1 MVRPGFVLDVD
12 DRTPPVLVASGDTF
26 RLERLPVGAR
36 VVYPADSLPPV
47 DAGEAIAAALDH
59 PTGSDPLSARLR
71 PGMRLTITFD
81 DNTVPVPGMTSPDL
95 RAAVIEAVLTRAAAA
110 GVDDVA
116 LIAAIGL
123 NRRQTAAE
131 LRSLVGERVF
141 RSFHADGLLTNHDA
155 EDPEELAALGVVG
168 ELAVAL
174 NRRVVTSDLVVHVH
188 LVTSPS
194 GGGATAV
201 LNGLGAASTLAGLG
215 AEGADRA
222 TATEAANLVASSVPL
237 FSVEAVLDADVF
249 PEPLSFLAKREWEWS
264 VKDQARWFGLR
275 RATAAVTSATLRRRL
290 LGRLTAPWHPVGI
303 FGGDPVATGVAGA
316 ELALDQQRVEVTGQ
330 ADVGIVGVPGRT
342 PFSVDCPTNP
352 VLAAWSGLASSFGA
366 HTGTP
371 LVREGGALIVF
382 HPLGGDFSPL
392 FHPSYVDFFTEVLAT
407 TTDPAQ
413 ISADFEK
420 KFATDPWYAHLYR
433 TSHAFHGL
441 HPVHR
446 WYEIARTIRG
456 VDDVVWVGADRTNAE
471 RLGFRAASTLADALE
486 IVSSSVGRSP
496 QITYLHTPPQVVVDV
511 S

>member
-12 DRTPPVLVASGDTF
+12 DRTPPVLVPSGDTF

-36 VVYPADSLPPV
+36 VVYPADSLPAVHP
-47 DAGEAIAAALDH
+47 GEAIAAALDA
-59 PTGSDPLSARLR
+59 PTGSAPLTERLR

-81 DNTVPVPGMTSPDL
+81 DNTVPVPGMTAPDL
-95 RAAVIEAVLTRAAAA
+95 RARVIEAVLSRAADA

-116 LIAAIGL
+116 LVAAIGL
-123 NRRQTAAE
+123 NRRQTPAE
-131 LRSLVGERVF
+131 LRTLVGERVF

-155 EDPEELAALGVVG
+155 EDADGLTQVGAVG
-168 ELAVAL
+168 ELAVAV
-174 NRRVVTSDLVVHVH
+174 NSRVAASDLVVHVH
-188 LVTSPS
+188 LVTAPT
-194 GGGATAV
+194 GGGAAAV
-201 LNGLGAASTLAGLG
+201 LHGLGSAATLAGLG
-215 AEGADRA
+215 AVDADPVTASRAVDVVAGA
-222 TATEAANLVASSVPL
+222 LPL
-237 FSVEAVLDADVF
+237 FSVEVVLDANVF
-249 PEPLSFLAKREWEWS
+249 PEPFGFLAKREWEWS
-264 VKDQARWFGLR
+264 VKDQVRWFGLR
-275 RATAAVTSATLRRRL
+275 RATAAVTSPTLRRRV
-290 LGRLTAPWHPVGI
+290 LGRLNAPWHPVGVV
-303 FGGDPVATGVAGA
+303 GGDPAQAAAAGA
-316 ELALDQQRVEVTGQ
+316 ELVTAQQRVEVTGQ
-330 ADVGIVGVPGRT
+330 ADVGVVGVPGRT
-342 PFSVDCPTNP
+342 PYSVDCPTNP
-352 VLAAWSGLASSFGA
+352 VLAAWSGLARTLGA

-382 HPLGGDFSPL
+382 HPLDGEFAPL
-392 FHPSYVDFFTEVLAT
+392 FHPSYVDFFTEVLSA

-446 WYEIARTIRG
+446 WYEIARATRHLG
-456 VDDVVWVGADRTNAE
+456 DVVWVGADRANAE

-496 QITYLHTPPQVVVDV
+496 SISYLHTPPQILLDV